1 MRKDE
6 LVCLMKKSFSPVC
19 RNVLLYLLTPHFV
32 LKMCEKSK
40 NKKILCRGFDPARKV
55 KKMNLV
61 FLFFFFLLGFSC
73 TLFLIYQRFVSLQ
86 RISKSTKTLTRTL
99 SVVLESA
106 SSSNYS
112 SFRLIQSS
120 SCYCQYLRWSEKYLI
135 FLLNDCE

>member
-61 FLFFFFLLGFSC
+61 FLFFFSCWGSAAHCFLFTSVLFRYNVFPNPRKLSLELSLSFSNLPVLRIILVC
-73 TLFLIYQRFVSLQ
+73 VLFNQ
-86 RISKSTKTLTRTL
+86 
-99 SVVLESA
+99 VLAIVNICDGQKNILFS
-106 SSSNYS
+106 Y
-112 SFRLIQSS
+112 
-120 SCYCQYLRWSEKYLI
+120 
-135 FLLNDCE
+135 